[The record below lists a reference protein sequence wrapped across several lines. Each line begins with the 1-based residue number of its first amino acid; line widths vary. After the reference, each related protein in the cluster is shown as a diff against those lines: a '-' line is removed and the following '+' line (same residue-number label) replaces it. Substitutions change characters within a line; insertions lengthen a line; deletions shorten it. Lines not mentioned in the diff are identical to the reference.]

1 MLLIIAIYVDDMIL
15 LSDKSEGIRRMLL
28 IEDKLS
34 EIFEMT
40 NLGDPKWL
48 LSMEVERDRAARTIS
63 ISQRQHI
70 ENVLEQ
76 HGMSSCRPVSTPIAA
91 NLHLP
96 KLSLAEIDARKYQS
110 ALGSLMYLMLGNRPD
125 IAYAI
130 GILSQHAAT
139 PGKAHWDALMRVY
152 RYLRGTTN
160 LKLTYRGSS
169 KAEELLGYVDADF
182 AGDTVDRRS
191 TTGYAF
197 ILSGAAVSWASKKQR
212 TVATSSTEAEYVA
225 GSEAAKEAVWFRL
238 ILSELGML
246 KEGPTEIL
254 IDNQSAIALAKNPVF
269 HGRMKHVEVQ
279 HHFIREKLED
289 GVITAE
295 YVPTGDQVADVLTK
309 GLAREKHD
317 RFVKGL
323 GLE

>member
-1 MLLIIAIYVDDMIL
+1 ML
-15 LSDKSEGIRRMLL
+15 E
-28 IEDKLS
+28 
-34 EIFEMT
+34 
-40 NLGDPKWL
+40 
-48 LSMEVERDRAARTIS
+48 
-63 ISQRQHI
+63 
-70 ENVLEQ
+70 
-76 HGMSSCRPVSTPIAA
+76 
-91 NLHLP
+91 
-96 KLSLAEIDARKYQS
+96 YQS

-152 RYLRGTTN
+152 CYLRGTTN
-160 LKLTYRGSS
+160 LKLTYCGSS

-254 IDNQSAIALAKNPVF
+254 
-269 HGRMKHVEVQ
+269 
-279 HHFIREKLED
+279 
-289 GVITAE
+289 T
-295 YVPTGDQVADVLTK
+295 
-309 GLAREKHD
+309 
-317 RFVKGL
+317 L
-323 GLE
+323 GIF

>member
-1 MLLIIAIYVDDMIL
+1 ML
-15 LSDKSEGIRRMLL
+15 E
-28 IEDKLS
+28 
-34 EIFEMT
+34 
-40 NLGDPKWL
+40 
-48 LSMEVERDRAARTIS
+48 
-63 ISQRQHI
+63 
-70 ENVLEQ
+70 
-76 HGMSSCRPVSTPIAA
+76 
-91 NLHLP
+91 
-96 KLSLAEIDARKYQS
+96 YQS

-139 PGKAHWDALMRVY
+139 PGKAHWDVLMRVY
-152 RYLRGTTN
+152 HYLRDTNN
-160 LKLTYRGSS
+160 LKLTYHGSS
-169 KAEELLGYVDADF
+169 KAEELLGYIDTNF
-182 AGDTVDRRS
+182 AGDTVDHRLS
-191 TTGYAF
+191 TGYTF
-197 ILSGAAVSWASKKQR
+197 ILSSAAVSWASKRQH

-225 GSEAAKEAVWFRL
+225 GSEAAKEAIWFRL

-254 IDNQSAIALAKNPVF
+254 LDNQSAIALAKNPVF
-269 HGRMKHVEVQ
+269 HGWMRHVEVQ